1 MSKKSDPAGRELRQM
16 KELAQTVIAHHFGS
30 KPQRIIHKASGLSN
44 FVFSVVHPEGRFIVR
59 ISPEPT
65 RIHSFIKEQWAQEK
79 ARQAGVPTPEI
90 LEVGNEIIG
99 HAFMI
104 SRTVEGAEATHHPDR
119 CKILHEMGRLAKLIN
134 SIPTTGFGSTFD
146 WSSNQL
152 SHNTKWADYLEKELR
167 ISSRLETLEKQC
179 SLSSSQIKKLRRT
192 LECIGSGN
200 PKTVLNHGDIRL
212 KNVMV
217 NEAGKITAI
226 LDWEHCTSNVAP
238 QWELSLA
245 LHDLSIDE
253 KQEFLDGYE
262 LPEKEIV
269 EISPAIKAFN
279 ILNYAPEID
288 RLVAAKDTTRLER
301 YRTRLSGA
309 LDFYSLSEAK

>member
-1 MSKKSDPAGRELRQM
+1 MSKRKDSVAQELDQM
-16 KELAQTVIAHHFGS
+16 RELAQTVIAHHFGS
-30 KPQRIIHKASGLSN
+30 KSRRINHKTSGLSN
-44 FVFSVVHPEGRFIVR
+44 FVFSVIHPEGNFIVR
-59 ISPEPT
+59 ISPEPS
-65 RIHSFIKEQWAQEK
+65 RMQSFIKEQWAQGK
-79 ARQAGVPTPEI
+79 AREVGVPTPEI

-99 HAFMI
+99 HPFMI
-104 SRTVEGAEATHHPDR
+104 SRTIKGIEATHHPER
-119 CKILHEMGRLAKLIN
+119 CKILHEMGHIARLIN

-152 SHNTKWADYLEKELR
+152 SHNTKWRDYLEKELK

-179 SLSSSQIKKLRRT
+179 FLSPPQIKKLRRT
-192 LECIGSGN
+192 LECVGN
-200 PKTVLNHGDIRL
+200 GNLKTFLNHGDIRL

-217 NEAGKITAI
+217 NEAGKITAV
-226 LDWEHCTSNVAP
+226 LDWENCTSNVAP

-253 KQEFLDGYE
+253 KQEFLAGYE

-269 EISPAIKAFN
+269 EIAPAIKALN
-279 ILNYAPEID
+279 ILNYAPEIE
-288 RLVAAKDTTRLER
+288 RLVAAKDTARLDK

-309 LDFYSLSEAK
+309 LDFYLLSEAK